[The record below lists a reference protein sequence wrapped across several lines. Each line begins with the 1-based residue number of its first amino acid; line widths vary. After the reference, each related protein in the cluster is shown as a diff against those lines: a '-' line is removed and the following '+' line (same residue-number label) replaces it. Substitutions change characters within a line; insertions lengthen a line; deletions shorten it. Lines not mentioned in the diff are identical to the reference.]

1 MFYSFGIQ
9 SLTLIFLLVLHTYN
23 DEMIMSKINKESE
36 KQERTKIVLIR
47 ACFYLPLY
55 FITDFNHYYSVPCVG
70 TNWLMYLF
78 PPLHSLAVLACVKE
92 RYKRTDL
99 DKKIQIDL
107 KSILL
112 ERNLIFHQMYILEE
126 EKIKKSCHIEF

>member
-1 MFYSFGIQ
+1 MCQQNCICFIVLGFGL
-9 SLTLIFLLVLHTYN
+9 SPNIFLLVFHTYN
-23 DEMIMSKINKESE
+23 DEMMMSKINKE
-36 KQERTKIVLIR
+36 RTMIVLIR

-55 FITDFNHYYSVPCVG
+55 FITYFNHYYSVPCVG

-112 ERNLIFHQMYILEE
+112 ERNLIFHQMYIL
-126 EKIKKSCHIEF
+126 

>member
-1 MFYSFGIQ
+1 MFYSFGIP
-9 SLTLIFLLVLHTYN
+9 SLTLIFLLVFHTYN
-23 DEMIMSKINKESE
+23 DEMMMSKINKE
-36 KQERTKIVLIR
+36 RTMIVLIR

-126 EKIKKSCHIEF
+126 NFFLKKSCHIEF